1 MANIYDQVPLRAPN
15 SIRLLKLLPAS
26 SVDDIV
32 RFDLL
37 EATLDQCPAFTAI
50 SYSWDGQTPSIEALC
65 SGKPILVTLN
75 CNNVLRHLAVN
86 SDAPSLVWID
96 AICINQSPEA
106 IIERNQQVSIMG
118 DVYTAAEEVV
128 VWLGSKVEPA
138 WEETFHSLAKFADA
152 CLASEDD
159 NYLEQLLALASKID
173 NKTLNDMF
181 WGVTWFSRVW
191 VVQEVALSKTATFIY
206 GKVTLK
212 YFNLIKSW
220 SDLYSNHKGVSL
232 VQNLNQTLYNGF
244 GTHIVSLQG
253 PRRALAITEG
263 YDSVEELFRQANRLL
278 ATEPRDKVYGLRGLL
293 VSYGI
298 SLPNADYRKPL
309 KEIYMETT
317 RGITEFRN
325 CLNLISCY
333 YVSDDWPSWVPD
345 MRTSLPPSSPKGD
358 YHASRPSKGIFKF
371 VDLPSGSLGLRVT
384 ATIIGEV
391 SSALGTCLLGRYR
404 TAEALKTDTVLTQV
418 EQEVAPDWREKRL
431 QHGDDIAKFLAVYNI
446 RVLRRAL
453 EYMEKESSGQ
463 DSWREDLYEIVFN
476 QASMDE
482 KLDMRRPFSQWLD
495 ILGDLP
501 AKPHHDYKTQSRI
514 EDSPEM
520 ELYNRISANSNVSEL
535 HELFTASSYF
545 WTFFKTDTG
554 AFGAGAHAIAA
565 GDKIALVGGVTIPM
579 VVRQVHGDTYRVIS
593 PAYVCGIMQ
602 GEAWPKDPSSLTSIT
617 II

>member
-1 MANIYDQVPLRAPN
+1 MANIYDRVPLKAPN

-26 SVDDIV
+26 SLDDVV

-37 EATLDQCPAFTAI
+37 EVTLDQCPAFKAV
-50 SYSWDGQTPSIEALC
+50 SYSWDGQTPSVEALC
-65 SGKPILVTLN
+65 SGQPIFVTLN
-75 CNNVLRHLAVN
+75 CSKVLQHLAAN
-86 SDAPSLVWID
+86 SNAPSLVWID
-96 AICINQSPEA
+96 AICINQSPA
-106 IIERNQQVSIMG
+106 AVIERNQQVSIMG
-118 DVYTAAEEVV
+118 QIYTAAEQVV
-128 VWLGSKVEPA
+128 VWLGSKIEPA
-138 WEETFHSLAKFADA
+138 WEETFQDLSKFADA
-152 CLASEDD
+152 CA
-159 NYLEQLLALASKID
+159 ASKDNNYQKRLLDLAGKID
-173 NKTLNDMF
+173 SKTLNDMF

-220 SDLYSNHKGVSL
+220 SDLYSTHKGVSL

-263 YDSVEELFRQANRLL
+263 YDSVEELFRQASRLL

-298 SLPNADYRKPL
+298 SLPDADYRKPL
-309 KEIYMETT
+309 ESIYMETT
-317 RGITEFRN
+317 KGIMEFRK

-345 MRTSLPPSSPKGD
+345 WKTSLPPSSPKGD
-358 YHASRPSKGIFKF
+358 YHASRPSKGTFEF
-371 VDLPSGSLGLRVT
+371 VDLPSGSLGLRVA
-384 ATIIGEV
+384 ATIIGDV
-391 SSALGTCLLGRYR
+391 SSALGICLLGRYR
-404 TAEALKTDTVLTQV
+404 TAEALKTDNVLAQV
-418 EQEVAPDWREKRL
+418 EEQIAPGWKEKRL
-431 QHGDDIAKFLAVYNI
+431 QQGDDVAKFLAVYNI
-446 RVLRRAL
+446 RILRCVLD
-453 EYMEKESSGQ
+453 YMEKESSGQ

-482 KLDMRRPFSQWLD
+482 KLDMRKPFSQWLD

-501 AKPHHDYKTQSRI
+501 VKPLQGPGTLSSID
-514 EDSPEM
+514 DSPEM
-520 ELYNRISANSNVSEL
+520 AIYKRISANGNVSEL

-545 WTFFKTDTG
+545 WTFFKTNSG
-554 AFGAGAHAIAA
+554 AFGAGAHAIRA
-565 GDKIALVGGVTIPM
+565 GDKLALVGGVITPM
-579 VVRQVHGDTYRVIS
+579 VVRHVYGDTYRIVS
-593 PAYVCGIMQ
+593 PVYVCRIMQ
-602 GEAWPKDPSSLTSIT
+602 GEAWPKDSSSLTSIT